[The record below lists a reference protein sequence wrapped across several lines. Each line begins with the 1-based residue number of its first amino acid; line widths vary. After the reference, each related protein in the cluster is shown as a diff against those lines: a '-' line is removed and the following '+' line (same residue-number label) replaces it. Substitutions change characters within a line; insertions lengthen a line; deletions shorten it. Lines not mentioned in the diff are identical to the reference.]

1 MSDNNIK
8 KDETMDEKESQLT
21 KLFGIWSGF
30 AVTTVIMFW
39 IFNSTSWIAWIII
52 ISVLSGAIKK
62 TITIVEQNK
71 ESQSRQLY
79 THSPSPSHSGVIT
92 DETPSDSRYCPQCGT
107 ILSPGRSQCSTCGYE
122 I

>member
-1 MSDNNIK
+1 MSDNDRK
-8 KDETMDEKESQLT
+8 KNETMDGTESGLS

-30 AVTTVIMFW
+30 AITTVIMFW
-39 IFNSTSWIAWIII
+39 IFPYSWIKWVVI

-62 TITIVEQNK
+62 TLTIVEQNK
-71 ESQSRQLY
+71 ESQSKQLY
-79 THSPSPSHSGVIT
+79 THTPSHSGVIT

-107 ILSPGRSQCSTCGYE
+107 LLSPGRSQCSTCGYE